1 MTHFALLRNQN
12 TGVTYNARN
21 FTMCFDKTKFAAWWV
36 AYPLHSAYT
45 GSGRVETWAY
55 RPQDAAEYRQPDQK
69 LSGTEFRPRAPD
81 PQRRPQRECHDAGTD
96 LLFLEHDA
104 PEFQPEPESLGGAR
118 EDGARQLDVLRYAL
132 WSSRVPIGI
141 PAAPLPRPISTAS
154 SAPCRTTISKCSS
167 ARSRANVRQAGDRL
181 GDYPADQ
188 LKSIGF
194 WVENAGGQGSA
205 RSWVKS
211 VSEVESL
218 TGFEFF
224 PSVPAAVKA
233 QKDAASWGL

>member
-1 MTHFALLRNQN
+1 MPNYYFK
-12 TGVTYNARN
+12 V
-21 FTMCFDKTKFAAWWV
+21 FV
-36 AYPLHSAYT
+36 
-45 GSGRVETWAY
+45 
-55 RPQDAAEYRQPDQK
+55 
-69 LSGTEFRPRAPD
+69 
-81 PQRRPQRECHDAGTD
+81 
-96 LLFLEHDA
+96 
-104 PEFQPEPESLGGAR
+104 
-118 EDGARQLDVLRYAL
+118 
-132 WSSRVPIGI
+132 
-141 PAAPLPRPISTAS
+141 
-154 SAPCRTTISKCSS
+154 RTVKG
-167 ARSRANVRQAGDRL
+167 NVRQAGDRL

-194 WVENAGGQGSA
+194 WVENAGEQGSA